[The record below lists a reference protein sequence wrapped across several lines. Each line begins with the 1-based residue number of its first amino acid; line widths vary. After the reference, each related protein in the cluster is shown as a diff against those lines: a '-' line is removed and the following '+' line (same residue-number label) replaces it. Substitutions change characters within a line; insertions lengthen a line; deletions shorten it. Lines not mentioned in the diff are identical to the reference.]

1 MLLVIALNA
10 NRGFEILKTYLEFFR
25 DAARCSLG
33 YT

>member
-1 MLLVIALNA
+1 MLLVMAVNTK
-10 NRGFEILKTYLEFFR
+10 RGFEILKTYLEFFR